1 MTELDSQSPSPS
13 PKSGDEFR
21 SQRKTIPLRESN
33 KNKNTFF
40 STPNRYSPLETSITN
55 QNEIINNE
63 TKTTTLNNSNNLE
76 PDTHMD
82 TEATQ
87 SKTNVDNIIPK
98 ISPLFVINITQ
109 FTEFRQ
115 EISETILNG
124 FTATARSNKIKI
136 NVETIDD
143 FRALT
148 KFFDFKKYEYYT
160 YRLKDEKEIS
170 AIIRNLP
177 LSITET
183 EIKKELIE
191 LNFPVKSVTRLTNK
205 DKTPT
210 PLIAVQLYNSPISP
224 DIFKL
229 DKLFNCIIITEQR
242 RKSKDPPQCTN
253 CQRYGHIHKSCKLN
267 PRCVKCNGPHHYTK
281 CNKNTEEPP
290 TCVNCNE
297 PHPANYKGC
306 KYFKNIMN
314 QKSTNAQ

>member
-1 MTELDSQSPSPS
+1 MHITTERRKVPPLTIKKNRIVSEPESQSPSPS
-13 PKSGDEFR
+13 PKSDDEFR
-21 SQRKTIPLRESN
+21 SPRRTMSLRES
-33 KNKNTFF
+33 KKNTFF
-40 STPNRYSPLETSITN
+40 STPNCYSPLETSITN
-55 QNEIINNE
+55 QNEIINNA

-98 ISPLFVINITQ
+98 IPPLFVINITH

-115 EISETILNG
+115 EISKMILNG

-148 KFFDFKKYEYYT
+148 KFLDLKKYEYYT

-191 LNFPVKSVTRLTNK
+191 FPSQIH
-205 DKTPT
+205 DKT
-210 PLIAVQLYNSPISP
+210 N
-224 DIFKL
+224 
-229 DKLFNCIIITEQR
+229 
-242 RKSKDPPQCTN
+242 
-253 CQRYGHIHKSCKLN
+253 
-267 PRCVKCNGPHHYTK
+267 
-281 CNKNTEEPP
+281 
-290 TCVNCNE
+290 
-297 PHPANYKGC
+297 
-306 KYFKNIMN
+306 
-314 QKSTNAQ
+314 